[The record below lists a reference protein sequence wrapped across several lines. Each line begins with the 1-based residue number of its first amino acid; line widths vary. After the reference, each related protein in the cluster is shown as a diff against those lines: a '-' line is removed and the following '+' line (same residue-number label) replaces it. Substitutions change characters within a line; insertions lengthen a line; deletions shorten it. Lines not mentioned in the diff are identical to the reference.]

1 MKKIKV
7 LISEE
12 KINNRLDE
20 LANQIMDEYKG
31 KDIVFLCILKGS
43 IFFTVELAK
52 RIKNNIQFEF
62 VEVSSYENNEST
74 GKVKLN
80 KDITQSI
87 EGKEVIIIEDIVDTG
102 RTLAFLKEL
111 LLEKKPASL
120 KICSLLDKPSRRIA
134 NVKHTKMLK
143 ICIIY
148 DMMLTNEIMQKKVV
162 KHVFKKNGNARIQII
177 CRQNSNRTKTRNNNS
192 NRT

>member
-111 LLEKKPASL
+111 
-120 KICSLLDKPSRRIA
+120 
-134 NVKHTKMLK
+134 
-143 ICIIY
+143 
-148 DMMLTNEIMQKKVV
+148 
-162 KHVFKKNGNARIQII
+162 
-177 CRQNSNRTKTRNNNS
+177 
-192 NRT
+192 

>member
-1 MKKIKV
+1 MKKIKI

-102 RTLAFLKEL
+102 RTLSFLKDL

-120 KICSLLDKPSRRIA
+120 KICSLLDKPSRRIT
-134 NVKHTKMLK
+134 NVKADYVGFTIEDKF
-143 ICIIY
+143 
-148 DMMLTNEIMQKKVV
+148 VV
-162 KHVFKKNGNARIQII
+162 GYGLDDE
-177 CRQNSNRTKTRNNNS
+177 QNLRNLNYIGYIEE
-192 NRT
+192 

>member
-111 LLEKKPASL
+111 LL
-120 KICSLLDKPSRRIA
+120 
-134 NVKHTKMLK
+134 
-143 ICIIY
+143 
-148 DMMLTNEIMQKKVV
+148 
-162 KHVFKKNGNARIQII
+162 
-177 CRQNSNRTKTRNNNS
+177 
-192 NRT
+192 

>member
-52 RIKNNIQFEF
+52 SIKNNIQFEF

-134 NVKHTKMLK
+134 NVKADYVGFAIEDKF
-143 ICIIY
+143 
-148 DMMLTNEIMQKKVV
+148 VV
-162 KHVFKKNGNARIQII
+162 GYGLDDE
-177 CRQNSNRTKTRNNNS
+177 QNLRNLNYIGYIEE
-192 NRT
+192 

>member
-102 RTLAFLKEL
+102 RTLAFLKADYVGFAIED
-111 LLEKKPASL
+111 KFVVGYG
-120 KICSLLDKPSRRIA
+120 LD
-134 NVKHTKMLK
+134 
-143 ICIIY
+143 
-148 DMMLTNEIMQKKVV
+148 DE
-162 KHVFKKNGNARIQII
+162 
-177 CRQNSNRTKTRNNNS
+177 QNLRNLNYIGYIEE
-192 NRT
+192 

>member
-1 MKKIKV
+1 MKDIKV
-7 LISEE
+7 LINEE
-12 KINNRLDE
+12 QINKRLEE
-20 LANQIMDEYKG
+20 LAHQIMRDYEG
-31 KDIVFLCILKGS
+31 KDLMFLCILKGS

-87 EGKEVIIIEDIVDTG
+87 EGKEVIVIEDIVDTG
-102 RTLAFLKEL
+102 RTLSFLKDFL
-111 LLEKKPASL
+111 IEKKPASL

-134 NVKHTKMLK
+134 NVQADYIGFTIEEKF
-143 ICIIY
+143 
-148 DMMLTNEIMQKKVV
+148 VV
-162 KHVFKKNGNARIQII
+162 GYGLDDE
-177 CRQNSNRTKTRNNNS
+177 QNHRNLNFVGYIEE
-192 NRT
+192 

>member
-1 MKKIKV
+1 MKNINV
-7 LISEE
+7 LINEE
-12 KINNRLDE
+12 QINKRLDE
-20 LANQIMDEYKG
+20 LANQIMNEYEG

-134 NVKHTKMLK
+134 NVKADYVGFAIEDKF
-143 ICIIY
+143 
-148 DMMLTNEIMQKKVV
+148 VV
-162 KHVFKKNGNARIQII
+162 GYGLDDE
-177 CRQNSNRTKTRNNNS
+177 QNLRNLNYIGYIEE
-192 NRT
+192 

>member
-111 LLEKKPASL
+111 LLEEKPASL

-134 NVKHTKMLK
+134 NVKADYVGFAIEDKF
-143 ICIIY
+143 
-148 DMMLTNEIMQKKVV
+148 VV
-162 KHVFKKNGNARIQII
+162 GYGLDDE
-177 CRQNSNRTKTRNNNS
+177 QNLRNLNYIGYIEE
-192 NRT
+192 

>member
-87 EGKEVIIIEDIVDTG
+87 EGKELIIIEDIVDTG

-134 NVKHTKMLK
+134 NVKADYVGFAIEDKF
-143 ICIIY
+143 
-148 DMMLTNEIMQKKVV
+148 VV
-162 KHVFKKNGNARIQII
+162 GYGLDDE
-177 CRQNSNRTKTRNNNS
+177 QNLRNLNYIGYIEE
-192 NRT
+192 

>member
-111 LLEKKPASL
+111 LLEKKPTSL

-134 NVKHTKMLK
+134 NVKADYVGFTIEDKFIVGYGL
-143 ICIIY
+143 
-148 DMMLTNEIMQKKVV
+148 DDE
-162 KHVFKKNGNARIQII
+162 
-177 CRQNSNRTKTRNNNS
+177 QNLRNLNYIGYIEE
-192 NRT
+192 